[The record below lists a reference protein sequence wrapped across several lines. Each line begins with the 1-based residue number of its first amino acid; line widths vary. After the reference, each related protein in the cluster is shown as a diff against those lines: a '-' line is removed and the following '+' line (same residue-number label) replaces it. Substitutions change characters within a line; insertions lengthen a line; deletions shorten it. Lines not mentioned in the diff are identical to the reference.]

1 MNQFSEEQM
10 GSRLHG
16 SAESAQYSL
25 HGLYLETL
33 LDHDMVIIFLKAG
46 DLETP
51 QEHLKRQRTMA
62 KERGRRRRVKK
73 KNHLLQRGHYI
84 SDMARSHVL
93 IGLHTLI

>member
-1 MNQFSEEQM
+1 MNQFSEGQT

-62 KERGRRRRVKK
+62 KERGRRRRVKTK
-73 KNHLLQRGHYI
+73 IIYSRGDTIYQTWPVV
-84 SDMARSHVL
+84 MF
-93 IGLHTLI
+93 

>member
-1 MNQFSEEQM
+1 M
-10 GSRLHG
+10 HG

-73 KNHLLQRGHYI
+73 KKIIYSRGDTIYQTWPGT
-84 SDMARSHVL
+84 MF
-93 IGLHTLI
+93 